1 MQLWV
6 CSIITLTLLP
16 SAITWSKESS
26 TIWIGCRTHWY
37 TILMIN
43 ITNLP
48 PVNHSWELVS
58 ESQNIIEPMELA
70 TQLFVVFLISVYTYL
85 LTLIIW
91 SKTCFPCI
99 PPSGIKVLG
108 EEAYST
114 YLSLATEE
122 SAICQNMNKWALV
135 ISQWV
140 IYIQAGQVWYF
151 SEKLCP
157 LLECFS

>member
-1 MQLWV
+1 MGLLQYYVNTPAL
-6 CSIITLTLLP
+6 CYNMIQREQHHLDRLQNTLT
-16 SAITWSKESS
+16 
-26 TIWIGCRTHWY
+26 
-37 TILMIN
+37 
-43 ITNLP
+43 
-48 PVNHSWELVS
+48 HSWELVS